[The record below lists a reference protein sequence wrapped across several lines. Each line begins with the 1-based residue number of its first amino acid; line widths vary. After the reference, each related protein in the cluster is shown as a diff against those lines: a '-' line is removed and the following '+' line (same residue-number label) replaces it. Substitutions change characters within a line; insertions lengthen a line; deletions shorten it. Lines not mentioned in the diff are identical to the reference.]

1 MLQGARRGSYKAR
14 EMDVSAAALT
24 QYAGRGEDEK
34 RRRGE
39 ERGKVDKRD
48 NIPGDDSDQLGRCQ
62 TFHATYS
69 P

>member
-1 MLQGARRGSYKAR
+1 
-14 EMDVSAAALT
+14 MDVSAAALT